1 MSYLVR
7 EGGGGVGELAHL
19 CLLFLFLQNLREV
32 IFQEGVVV
40 PVHLQLHKGGRKSVS
55 LLITWMTI
63 LYTDFI

>member
-32 IFQEGVVV
+32 IFQEGVVI
-40 PVHLQLHKGGRKSVS
+40 PVHLQLNEGGTKSMS
-55 LLITWMTI
+55 L
-63 LYTDFI
+63 